1 MTEKTTLKSEAQAA
15 KNINKTTRLFLSK
28 RAVLCKGQWLFLK
41 FLFVL

>member
-1 MTEKTTLKSEAQAA
+1 MTEKTTLKSEPPAA

-28 RAVLCKGQWLFLK
+28 RAVLGNGQWLFLK